1 MAVARS
7 HAAADGGVGD
17 ASGNPEESRLSRLLS
32 SSQSLP
38 SIPSSSGFGSHSD
51 MGRRQFDAL
60 NRLVHRNIVKEIR
73 EQSDREALARRRE
86 EVLEFEKRRSQAYAR
101 ETGRRRTLRNDS
113 HKAVKDRISSKEEKK
128 EQSLTELQ
136 DDISV
141 RFDAV
146 ARRSASK
153 SQEVQRQ
160 WRDKFSRHHDVR
172 EQWQRNTSAHDEARA
187 RHLQDRWDAKEQM
200 LASRDGEEAKLKEE
214 RERDRMKQQASS
226 RAAAEQNK
234 TNAMNALLT
243 QARERALRAEAN
255 AAENALKARKQAR
268 AAAESN
274 ALAAQRRKAQAAD
287 QAMRMEDLETALAAK
302 ERRMES
308 QLEQLTSRRKEVA
321 SENARKQQ
329 EHDASLREL
338 RQQQDAKDAA
348 RKQHFLQ
355 KSQAENERI
364 AAMRKMQDTSIE
376 AHRRANEH
384 MALQR
389 RSHQR
394 RLQKLTRS
402 LSATPLG
409 TRSL

>member
-1 MAVARS
+1 
-7 HAAADGGVGD
+7 
-17 ASGNPEESRLSRLLS
+17 
-32 SSQSLP
+32 
-38 SIPSSSGFGSHSD
+38 
-51 MGRRQFDAL
+51 
-60 NRLVHRNIVKEIR
+60 
-73 EQSDREALARRRE
+73 
-86 EVLEFEKRRSQAYAR
+86 
-101 ETGRRRTLRNDS
+101 
-113 HKAVKDRISSKEEKK
+113 
-128 EQSLTELQ
+128 
-136 DDISV
+136 
-141 RFDAV
+141 
-146 ARRSASK
+146 
-153 SQEVQRQ
+153 
-160 WRDKFSRHHDVR
+160 
-172 EQWQRNTSAHDEARA
+172 
-187 RHLQDRWDAKEQM
+187 
-200 LASRDGEEAKLKEE
+200 
-214 RERDRMKQQASS
+214 
-226 RAAAEQNK
+226 
-234 TNAMNALLT
+234 
-243 QARERALRAEAN
+243 
-255 AAENALKARKQAR
+255 
-268 AAAESN
+268 
-274 ALAAQRRKAQAAD
+274 
-287 QAMRMEDLETALAAK
+287 
-302 ERRMES
+302 MES